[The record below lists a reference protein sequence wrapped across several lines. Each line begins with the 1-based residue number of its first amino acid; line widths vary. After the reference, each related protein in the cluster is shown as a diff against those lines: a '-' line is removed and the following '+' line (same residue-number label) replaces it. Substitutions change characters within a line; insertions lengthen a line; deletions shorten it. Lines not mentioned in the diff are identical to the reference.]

1 VHVNA
6 SQDSVSVLRVLG
18 TAPNMS
24 HIFRAASLTKG
35 ETTMKTRTKVNVGL
49 LPLAWALLTVFAVA
63 PLHAQTYQDLYDFNC
78 ATGGCSP
85 VDHGQLTQWKDGNLY
100 GTTSNGGSHGYGTI
114 FEVTPLGTYTDLL
127 EFDYTNGAGPSAG
140 LTLASDG
147 NFYGTTFGGGTSDD
161 GTVFRFTPPSTLTVL
176 HIFSGGTDGQG
187 PEVPP
192 TQAKDGN
199 LYGMTDS
206 GTTYRVTLPG
216 GKFTVLP
223 NQAPGYT
230 LGPLDLASDGNL
242 YGTTFNGG
250 SSGNGTVFRMTT
262 AGAIK
267 TIYNFTA
274 IGSDGAGPSGPLTQG
289 KDGNLYGTTVDGG
302 GVNDWGT
309 TFKLTL
315 SGIETVLHVFDSSI
329 DGANPYAGLL
339 ASSYGNFYGLTGYG
353 GTDGDG
359 TLFEM
364 TAGGSCTK
372 FVDFT
377 GTAGTAPGQF
387 PLTTLMQHT
396 NGSLFGLTLYGGSSG
411 QGNFYSF
418 TPLNPL
424 FTVVVEGPVWVKPG
438 VPVEILGDNLTHAIQ
453 VTFAG
458 EQTQF
463 QIGSDTYL
471 TAMVPSDAVDGLIAV
486 ILDSGLQIESQ
497 SVEHIVPVI
506 TNLDPTSGAPGT
518 QVGIVGGGFAGAKQV
533 TFSGVK
539 APSFNV
545 VSPTFI
551 QAIVPTGAK
560 TGKVGVTTPNG
571 TAKSKQTFTVT

>member
-1 VHVNA
+1 MEP
-6 SQDSVSVLRVLG
+6 SSPSMVSSTNGSTVISTRAAHLPHLTRPLVLRRPPRFG
-18 TAPNMS
+18 TS
-24 HIFRAASLTKG
+24 TTAASFPVFTWITHPRHTASRPRSGRELFCRVELPG
-35 ETTMKTRTKVNVGL
+35 ETRDKQKQSNLRRSAMTSRNALVTLSL
-49 LPLAWALLTVFAVA
+49 LMLFCVA
-63 PLHAQTYQDLYDFNC
+63 APPLHAQTYQDLYNFNC
-78 ATGGCSP
+78 VAGGCDP
-85 VDHGQLTQWKDGNLY
+85 DNRGQLTQWKDGNLY
-100 GTTSNGGSHGYGTI
+100 GTTFNGASHGYGTI
-114 FEVTPLGTYTDLL
+114 FKVTPLGTYTDLW
-127 EFDYTNGAGPSAG
+127 EFDYTTGASPSAG

-161 GTVFRFTPPSTLTVL
+161 GMVFRFTPPSTLTVL

-192 TQAKDGN
+192 IQAKDGN
-199 LYGMTDS
+199 LYGITDS

-216 GKFTVLP
+216 GKFTELL
-223 NQAPGYT
+223 NKAPGYT
-230 LGPLDLASDGNL
+230 LGPLYLASDGNL

-274 IGSDGAGPSGPLTQG
+274 IGSDGSGPVGPLTQG
-289 KDGNLYGTTVDGG
+289 KDGNLYGTTEYGG

-315 SGIETVLHVFDSSI
+315 SGIETVLHVFDPKI
-329 DGANPYAGLL
+329 DGANPSAGLL
-339 ASSYGNFYGLTGYG
+339 ASSFGNFYRLTGYG

-359 TLFEM
+359 PLFEM
-364 TAGGSCTK
+364 TAGGSYTK
-372 FVDFT
+372 LVDFT
-377 GTAGTAPGQF
+377 GDAGTAPGQF

-396 NGSLFGLTLYGGSSG
+396 NGSLYGLAFYGGGPSG
-411 QGNFYSF
+411 VGTFYSF
-418 TPLNPL
+418 TPPNPL

-463 QIGSDTYL
+463 QIDSDTYL
-471 TAMVPSDAVDGLIAV
+471 TATVPSDAVDGLIAV

-497 SVEHIVPVI
+497 SAVHILPVI
-506 TNLDPTSGAPGT
+506 TNLDPLSG
-518 QVGIVGGGFAGAKQV
+518 
-533 TFSGVK
+533 
-539 APSFNV
+539 
-545 VSPTFI
+545 
-551 QAIVPTGAK
+551 
-560 TGKVGVTTPNG
+560 
-571 TAKSKQTFTVT
+571 

>member
-1 VHVNA
+1 
-6 SQDSVSVLRVLG
+6 
-18 TAPNMS
+18 
-24 HIFRAASLTKG
+24 
-35 ETTMKTRTKVNVGL
+35 MKTGTKMHVGQ
-49 LPLAWALLTVFAVA
+49 LPLAWALLMMFAAA

-78 ATGGCSP
+78 AAGGCNP
-85 VDHGQLTQWKDGNLY
+85 VNHGQLTQWKDGNLY
-100 GTTSNGGSHGYGTI
+100 GTTTNGGSHGYGTI
-114 FEVTPLGTYTDLL
+114 FKVTPLGTYTDLW
-127 EFDYTNGAGPSAG
+127 EFDYTTGAGPSAG
-140 LTLASDG
+140 LTLATDG

-176 HIFSGGTDGQG
+176 HTFSGGTDGQG

-192 TQAKDGN
+192 IQAKDGN

-230 LGPLDLASDGNL
+230 SGPLYLASDGNL
-242 YGTTFNGG
+242 YGTTSDGG
-250 SSGNGTVFRMTT
+250 TSNRGTVFRMTT

-267 TIYNFTA
+267 TIYNFTG
-274 IGSDGAGPSGPLTQG
+274 IGSDGAVPAGPLTQG

-302 GVNDWGT
+302 GVNDWGA

-329 DGANPYAGLL
+329 DGANPSAGLL

-364 TAGGSCTK
+364 TAGGYCTK
-372 FVDFT
+372 LVDFT

-396 NGSLFGLTLYGGSSG
+396 NGSLYGLTLYGGSG
-411 QGNFYSF
+411 LGGDFYSF
-418 TPLNPL
+418 TPPNPL

-438 VPVEILGDNLTHAIQ
+438 VPVAILGDNLTHAIQ
-453 VTFAG
+453 VTLAG

-471 TAMVPSDAVDGLIAV
+471 TATVPSDAVDGLIAV

-497 SVEHIVPVI
+497 SAIHILPVI
-506 TNLDPTSGAPGT
+506 TNLDPTSGPPGT
-518 QVGIVGGGFAGAKQV
+518 QVGIVGGGFAGTKKV
-533 TFSGVK
+533 TFGGVK
-539 APSFNV
+539 ATTFTV
-545 VSPTFI
+545 VTPTLI
-551 QAIVPTGAK
+551 QAIVPTGAI
-560 TGKVGVTTPNG
+560 TGKVKVITPNG
-571 TAKSKQTFTVT
+571 TAASKQTFTVN